1 MGYKSKKINKRR
13 YFKRQS
19 RKKQYGGD
27 DSINQQ
33 QVNDEKNLEEI
44 EPPTVVDNLKKGADI
59 GLQLGNNIAAT
70 GLEYMEDGVQS
81 IAESVGID
89 TSASID
95 KEIERI
101 TEKTNELAATLQ
113 TEKGQEA
120 LTNLGNIVAKVSEKV
135 VGPGL
140 TKVADSILDHSGP
153 ILNKATNAGMDA
165 FSATP
170 FGPLLDVPKFVADL
184 ANIAEDSTSMV
195 SDVLDITKDTI
206 EKGKESKNEL
216 EGAWSQL
223 KNVIN
228 EGNSLVSSG
237 LSDIQQRVDKYGTD
251 IVKENMPKMSEV
263 PNMPKMPEVPKMPKM
278 PEVPNMPKMPE
289 VPNMSQKRISAGGD
303 NSLKQIKKE
312 SILVGGRINNA
323 KIEFIGSNVNRSQIL
338 QQYGGKWRTK
348 SRRSLK
354 RKMTSR
360 RR

>member
-263 PNMPKMPEVPKMPKM
+263 PNMPKMPEVP
-278 PEVPNMPKMPE
+278 
-289 VPNMSQKRISAGGD
+289 NMSQKRISAGGD

-312 SILVGGRINNA
+312 SIMVGGRINNA